1 MSTAPTTR
9 PSLPPAP
16 RPGPA
21 PAPAPAIPS
30 LDPIKLFRKYQWVLA
45 IASVVGIGVGIALHV
60 GLLRYYPTFRA
71 TATFLCYGPQT
82 SAGQIQGTEQGA
94 NRDEF
99 DRFMATQALVIKSD
113 TVLRRFVEDPR
124 LEREAPKWTKQYY
137 ENGRFNPSLAMEGIK
152 DALKARA
159 IAGSQFIEMS
169 MGWRDRNDVAAVVRL
184 MREAYLGQ
192 LNAQVGS
199 ASSKQKESVSQT
211 IRDLNRD
218 LERLQST
225 KKQLIT
231 DGRMDSLDQRYNE
244 AQSALTQLKEKSV
257 QVRLDLES
265 VRVTLENYEAELNS
279 PSGANYPDE
288 LRSQID
294 VDPVMNGARNALS
307 SMEST
312 LKSLQQSGFGPQHR
326 EIVLLRAQIDGQ
338 KAQIEQLKQQ
348 LLADRFAAVID
359 GTRKAKAGLE
369 AQLLDSETQAQQLQT
384 RLVEITGL
392 QTQIKDLDQQIEQVI
407 ASRSTAQDTLNNLQG
422 IDRLDTAARV
432 VTYQTESVPDQ
443 VAFPVIYI
451 TLPLGYMLVVGL
463 VGAWIFLREL
473 LDQRVKGPADIAM
486 IPRTRLLGM
495 IASTSEDPDA
505 KSPETVF
512 RDAPTSIVS
521 ENFRQLKS
529 PLAKRMS
536 NGSHKT
542 LLVIGGMPG
551 SGATS
556 IVTNLSFAYASAEQ
570 RVLVIDANFR
580 RPAIHKIL
588 GMNEAPGLSDVLARA
603 KSLGE
608 AIQPGRKPGEP
619 DVLAA
624 GTAQHRVFERLGANA
639 MADVLK
645 EAGERYDLVLID
657 VAPAV
662 VSGDGLAIANRADA
676 SIFVVRALSEKR
688 GLVARL
694 KNELSES
701 RAEFLGVVING
712 VRSSAGG
719 YFKKNM
725 RATQEYNRREGAP
738 A

>member
-451 TLPLGYMLVVGL
+451 TLPLGYMFVVGL

-486 IPRTRLLGM
+486 IP
-495 IASTSEDPDA
+495 
-505 KSPETVF
+505 
-512 RDAPTSIVS
+512 
-521 ENFRQLKS
+521 
-529 PLAKRMS
+529 
-536 NGSHKT
+536 
-542 LLVIGGMPG
+542 
-551 SGATS
+551 
-556 IVTNLSFAYASAEQ
+556 
-570 RVLVIDANFR
+570 
-580 RPAIHKIL
+580 
-588 GMNEAPGLSDVLARA
+588 
-603 KSLGE
+603 
-608 AIQPGRKPGEP
+608 
-619 DVLAA
+619 
-624 GTAQHRVFERLGANA
+624 
-639 MADVLK
+639 
-645 EAGERYDLVLID
+645 
-657 VAPAV
+657 
-662 VSGDGLAIANRADA
+662 
-676 SIFVVRALSEKR
+676 
-688 GLVARL
+688 
-694 KNELSES
+694 
-701 RAEFLGVVING
+701 
-712 VRSSAGG
+712 
-719 YFKKNM
+719 
-725 RATQEYNRREGAP
+725 
-738 A
+738 

>member
-1 MSTAPTTR
+1 MSTAPTAR
-9 PSLPPAP
+9 PQMPTAP

-21 PAPAPAIPS
+21 PTPPPPLPS

-45 IASVVGIGVGIALHV
+45 IASVIGIGFGIALHV
-60 GLLRYYPTFRA
+60 GLLKFYPTFRA

-113 TVLRRFVEDPR
+113 TVLRKFVEDPR
-124 LEREAPKWTKQYY
+124 LEREAPKWTAQYY

-169 MGWRDRNDVAAVVRL
+169 MGWRDRNDVAAVVGL
-184 MREAYLGQ
+184 MRQAYLDT
-192 LNAQVGS
+192 LKTQVGS
-199 ASSKQKESVSQT
+199 ASTKQKESLSQT
-211 IRDLNRD
+211 IRDLTRELD
-218 LERLQST
+218 RLQSS

-265 VRVTLENYEAELNS
+265 VRVTLANYEAELNS
-279 PSGANYPDE
+279 PSGPNYPDE
-288 LRSQID
+288 LRAQVDI
-294 VDPVMNGARNALS
+294 DPVMNGARNQLNTL
-307 SMEST
+307 ESN
-312 LKSLQQSGFGPQHR
+312 LKALQQSGFGPQHR

-338 KAQIEQLKQQ
+338 KAQIEQLQQ
-348 LLADRFAAVID
+348 KLLADRFAAVID

-369 AQLLDSETQAQQLQT
+369 AQLLDSDTQAQQLQI
-384 RLVEITGL
+384 RLVEVTGL
-392 QTQIKDLDQQIEQVI
+392 QTQISDLDQQIERVI
-407 ASRSTAQDTLNNLQG
+407 QSRAEAQDTLNNLQG

-451 TLPLGYMLVVGL
+451 TLPLGYMFVVGL

-473 LDQRVKGPADIAM
+473 MDQRVKGPADIAM
-486 IPRTRLLGM
+486 IPRTKLLGM
-495 IASTSEDPDA
+495 IASASEDA
-505 KSPETVF
+505 ETKTVETAF
-512 RDAPTSIVS
+512 RDTPSSVVA
-521 ENFRQLKS
+521 ENFRQLKA
-529 PLAKRMS
+529 PLTKRMS
-536 NGSHKT
+536 TGSHKT

-556 IVTNLSFAYASAEQ
+556 IISNLAFAYAAAEQ

-580 RPAIHKIL
+580 RPAIHKL
-588 GMNEAPGLSDVLARA
+588 FGRTETPGLADVLARSSTLSDA
-603 KSLGE
+603 V
-608 AIQPGRKPGEP
+608 QPSRNPGEP
-619 DVLAA
+619 DVLSA
-624 GTAQHRVFERLGANA
+624 GTAQHRVFERLGANV
-639 MADVLK
+639 MGDVLK
-645 EAGERYDLVLID
+645 EAGEKYDLVLID
-657 VAPAV
+657 VPPAV
-662 VSGDGLAIANRADA
+662 VSGDGLAIAHRADA
-676 SIFVVRALSEKR
+676 SILVVRAMAEKR
-688 GLVARL
+688 GLVSRI

-725 RATQEYNRREGAP
+725 RATQDYNRAGA
-738 A
+738 ASA